1 MHDVVAVSRDV
12 DDEVLTSEIIVIGT
26 VVDDDSA
33 GHDSLE
39 ARGPSLRNF
48 TASPRCHCLFIT
60 DSDSNEREM
69 LFILNISDLTQ
80 CSLIVQ
86 FISK

>member
-1 MHDVVAVSRDV
+1 M
-12 DDEVLTSEIIVIGT
+12 IGT
-26 VVDDDSA
+26 VVDDDGA

-39 ARGPSLRNF
+39 ARGPSLHSASLTLPAAIVSSLPTL
-48 TASPRCHCLFIT
+48 TAMSVKCYL
-60 DSDSNEREM
+60 
-69 LFILNISDLTQ
+69 LNISDLTQ

>member
-12 DDEVLTSEIIVIGT
+12 NDEVLTSEIIVIGT

-39 ARGPSLRNF
+39 ARGPSLHTSPPLPAAIVSSLPTV
-48 TASPRCHCLFIT
+48 TAMSVKCYL
-60 DSDSNEREM
+60 
-69 LFILNISDLTQ
+69 LNISDLTQ

>member
-12 DDEVLTSEIIVIGT
+12 NDEVLTSEIIVIGT

-39 ARGPSLRNF
+39 ARGPSLHSLPLPAAIVSSLPTL
-48 TASPRCHCLFIT
+48 TAMSVKCYL
-60 DSDSNEREM
+60 
-69 LFILNISDLTQ
+69 LNISDLTQ